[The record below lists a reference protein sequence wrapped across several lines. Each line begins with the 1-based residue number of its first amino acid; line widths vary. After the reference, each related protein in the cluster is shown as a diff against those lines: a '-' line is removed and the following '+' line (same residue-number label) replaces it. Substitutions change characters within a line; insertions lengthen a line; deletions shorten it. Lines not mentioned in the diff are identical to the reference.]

1 MSSLLTSCI
10 TTVLIHYK
18 EYCGGIFTNTGI
30 NCFWIINNSQSIIL
44 SMQALNS
51 TSKARSMNTYD
62 FSTLYTSI
70 PHNSLKFIMKELIE
84 EAFRVRGAQYL
95 SFNNRGKCYCSGEK
109 RGEVNISESML
120 VEMVYYLVDNIYVL
134 VGDKI
139 FCQCIGI
146 PMGTDSAPL
155 LANLYLFK
163 FEYTFMK
170 NLLKTNMSKARLFN
184 NTFRYIDDL
193 LTLNNPSFDNE
204 IKTIYPSESVLK
216 KQLRMLAPFPIWM
229 LV

>member
-1 MSSLLTSCI
+1 M
-10 TTVLIHYK
+10 
-18 EYCGGIFTNTGI
+18 
-30 NCFWIINNSQSIIL
+30 
-44 SMQALNS
+44 
-51 TSKARSMNTYD
+51 
-62 FSTLYTSI
+62 
-70 PHNSLKFIMKELIE
+70 
-84 EAFRVRGAQYL
+84 
-95 SFNNRGKCYCSGEK
+95 
-109 RGEVNISESML
+109 NISESML
-120 VEMVYYLVDNIYVL
+120 VEMIYYLVDNIHVL
-134 VGDKI
+134 VGEKI

-146 PMGTDSAPL
+146 PMGTDCAPL

-216 KQLRMLAPFPIWM
+216 KTTENVGPVSYLDVGIIINNGQFGTIYNI
-229 LV
+229 